1 MTVIKT
7 HAEGKQTQ
15 EIVNPVQSN
24 MTYIWGLPSQGGNPL
39 LVVLIQTLNQL
50 FNPIT

>member
-24 MTYIWGLPSQGGNPL
+24 MTYIWGLPSQEEDPL
-39 LVVLIQTLNQL
+39 LAVLIQS
-50 FNPIT
+50 